1 MSSAVAT
8 RDALIDL
15 CPDFAAWWAEDGLFR
30 TEDDGSFSVHGVVA
44 VFSHFVAARLA
55 QEPTEELQRIFQFV
69 ESNLTDDG
77 SDLDNALCTCFLE
90 NLMNRVPETIEAS
103 RLVPLLGPKARRF
116 CRGYDEWCGMRT
128 EGLW

>member
-1 MSSAVAT
+1 VSSAVAT

-15 CPDFAAWWAEDGLFR
+15 CPDFAAWWAEDGRFR

-77 SDLDNALCTCFLE
+77 SDLDNALCTCFPPPV
-90 NLMNRVPETIEAS
+90 RSPS
-103 RLVPLLGPKARRF
+103 PSARDVTRSGLRF
-116 CRGYDEWCGMRT
+116 GRSTQAAGWFSVILPRRR
-128 EGLW
+128 